1 MAEGNYQTYVTEAKS
16 VIWTVAASPTVRL
29 AGTFVNFAGTN
40 VFTGLGF
47 MGVLNADL
55 PANATNLPV
64 GVDMEGIVQAIAG
77 APIGLGQAVTCQ
89 ALTGEFIPAAA
100 GQDVHGHATVP
111 ATAAGQRFL
120 MKITREGKA

>member
-1 MAEGNYQTYVTEAKS
+1 MADGNFPTYVTEAKS
-16 VIWTVAASPTVRL
+16 VIWTVAASTTVRP

-55 PANATNLPV
+55 PANTTGVPV

-77 APIGLGQAVTCQ
+77 APIALGQAVTCQ

-100 GQDVHGHATVP
+100 GQDVHGHAT
-111 ATAAGQRFL
+111 TA
-120 MKITREGKA
+120 TREGKA